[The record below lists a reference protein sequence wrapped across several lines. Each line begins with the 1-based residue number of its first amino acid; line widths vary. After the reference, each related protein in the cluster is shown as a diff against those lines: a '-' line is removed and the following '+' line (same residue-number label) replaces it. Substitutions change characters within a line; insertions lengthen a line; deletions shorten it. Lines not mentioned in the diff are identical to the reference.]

1 MCKCTDVQFA
11 DDRCSL
17 YINPKTHSF
26 KNLLIHITKQNMPS
40 VTDQLSVVIEKTERL
55 IALCNALQEENDLL
69 KLENQS
75 LGAALNVSKDKGK
88 ELEEKLRVLKLAK
101 SFSETNEKNLDIKQ
115 KINEFVREIDKCI
128 VLLKK

>member
-1 MCKCTDVQFA
+1 MSAVA
-11 DDRCSL
+11 E
-17 YINPKTHSF
+17 
-26 KNLLIHITKQNMPS
+26 
-40 VTDQLSVVIEKTERL
+40 QLNKVVEKTERL
-55 IALCNALQEENDLL
+55 IDLCAALQEENDLL

-75 LGAALNVSKDKGK
+75 LSVALNTSKDKHQ

-101 SFSETNEKNLDIKQ
+101 SFSETNEKSLDIKQ